1 MAPFKL
7 SGSRH
12 PIVMVV
18 DVTSN
23 TDKFSGL
30 LGTKNMEK
38 WKRISNLVCFFFY
51 LSFYGQMEEE
61 KKNLQ

>member
-1 MAPFKL
+1 MAPFKF

-30 LGTKNMEK
+30 LGTKNLEMEK
-38 WKRISNLVCFFFY
+38 KVKKKSILAYFF
-51 LSFYGQMEEE
+51 LSQFYG
-61 KKNLQ
+61 